1 MNLTDEQLDKV
12 VKFVIVNVVG
22 IIGTLVFVIASVALF
37 GSKIAPLM
45 NSLPW

>member
-12 VKFVIVNVVG
+12 VKFVVINVVG

-45 NSLPW
+45 NYLPW